1 MSQDYD
7 AYRHCLLCERRCGID
22 RSLKAGYCGM
32 TDEIYAARA
41 ALHMWEEGPISGTK
55 GSGAVFFSGCSL
67 RCIFCQNRNI
77 AIGKTGKLISQDRL
91 VEIYLEL
98 QEKGAHNINLVTG
111 THFIP
116 SIVQSLKT
124 AKKKGLSIPIVYN
137 TGNYE
142 TEDALGMLD
151 GLVDIYLPDVKYYSE
166 DLSAQF
172 SNSKDYF
179 KIAMR
184 NVKIMLD
191 QVGKTKFDENSI
203 MKSGLIVRHLVLP
216 GHTNDSKALIK
227 SLYDEFGDDIY
238 ISIMSQYTPLLS
250 FKDHKELSR
259 KLTDREYDR
268 VLDYAL
274 ELGLNN
280 AFVQEGHVASESFIP
295 EFDYEGL

>member
-1 MSQDYD
+1 M
-7 AYRHCLLCERRCGID
+7 
-22 RSLKAGYCGM
+22 
-32 TDEIYAARA
+32 
-41 ALHMWEEGPISGTK
+41 
-55 GSGAVFFSGCSL
+55 
-67 RCIFCQNRNI
+67 
-77 AIGKTGKLISQDRL
+77 
-91 VEIYLEL
+91 
-98 QEKGAHNINLVTG
+98 
-111 THFIP
+111 
-116 SIVQSLKT
+116 KT